1 VQSPTNTLNTACIRV
16 FKRHRDLLRP
26 HKNCRENYHNAR
38 LPYSRQSRRW
48 RRRTPYRRQTTGT
61 VASTQTHPQPWNK
74 VLTATRN
81 QIEFPSI
88 LLPPSITSG
97 SIVDITVAQNSNA
110 ERKSQA
116 AFESLQS
123 QILNTYGL
131 HAPTT
136 PVLRLRNATQSTI
149 VLEWDP
155 IQLATTTLRSLALY
169 RNGQKAGNIPRPL
182 DMLST
187 KMSGLQLN
195 TEYSFFLVLR
205 TSGGTYTSD
214 TLTVKT
220 HDMNNLT
227 GIRVTPG
234 VLPAQLRE
242 ALEAAVDRIG
252 AKIVDAPRIDTT
264 HFVCTEGRGKE
275 WERANE
281 MNIPVV
287 RPEWIEGC
295 EREGKLIG
303 VRGYY
308 LDANPKHRQIGSNP
322 SLSGVQGSQAMA
334 SPASQQAMAAS
345 QAALPVRQQDP
356 KSPDRES
363 AVSGEPGPEIDEPPT
378 PPPKEQTPTEAGYS
392 RPAEDQNESD
402 DSDDQGEDPEK
413 PRVPEERTTAMES
426 KEVDDEDDSDDDAQ
440 SRAAAAAAT
449 AGEGKESEVKRDK
462 GAEMEDVAL

>member
-1 VQSPTNTLNTACIRV
+1 M
-16 FKRHRDLLRP
+16 
-26 HKNCRENYHNAR
+26 Y
-38 LPYSRQSRRW
+38 PYC
-48 RRRTPYRRQTTGT
+48 
-61 VASTQTHPQPWNK
+61 VAT
-74 VLTATRN
+74 VLTSH

-97 SIVDITVAQNSNA
+97 SIVDITVSQNHDA

-116 AFESLQS
+116 AFESLQT

-131 HAPTT
+131 QAPAT
-136 PVLRLRNATQSTI
+136 PELRLRNATQSTI

-169 RNGQKAGNIPRPL
+169 RNGQKAGNIPRPI

-187 KMSGLQLN
+187 KISGLQIS
-195 TEYSFFLVLR
+195 TEYSFYLVLK
-205 TSGGTYTSD
+205 TSGGTYTSNV
-214 TLTVKT
+214 LTVKT

-234 VLPAQLRE
+234 VLPPQLRE
-242 ALEAAVDRIG
+242 SLETAVERIG
-252 AKIVDAPRIDTT
+252 AKIVDTPRIETT

-295 EREGKLIG
+295 EREGKIIG

-322 SLSGVQGSQAMA
+322 SLSGAPAMA

-345 QAALPVRQQDP
+345 QQQLPIREQEDP

-363 AVSGEPGPEIDEPPT
+363 AVSGEPGPEINEPPT
-378 PPPKEQTPTEAGYS
+378 PPPKDDHAAPRPTAEAGD
-392 RPAEDQNESD
+392 ED
-402 DSDDQGEDPEK
+402 DSDDDGEDPEK
-413 PRVPEERTTAMES
+413 PRVPEERTTATSAQEI
-426 KEVDDEDDSDDDAQ
+426 EEDSDDDNPAEG
-440 SRAAAAAAT
+440 AT
-449 AGEGKESEVKRDK
+449 SGQGPEDSNKDK
-462 GAEMEDVAL
+462 GNEMEDVTL